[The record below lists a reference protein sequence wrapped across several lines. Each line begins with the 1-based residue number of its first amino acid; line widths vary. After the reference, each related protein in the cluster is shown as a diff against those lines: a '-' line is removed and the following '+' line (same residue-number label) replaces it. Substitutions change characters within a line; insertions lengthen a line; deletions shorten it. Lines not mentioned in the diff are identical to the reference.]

1 MFLSVKFIIFAF
13 ILYNYDK
20 NISRLIIWQKNGNE
34 HIFKYFKLL
43 TFVSILKILEICN
56 LKILW
61 K

>member
-20 NISRLIIWQKNGNE
+20 NISRLVIWQKKNGNE

-43 TFVSILKILEICN
+43 TFVNIIKNSRNE
-56 LKILW
+56 
-61 K
+61 

>member
-43 TFVSILKILEICN
+43 TFVN
-56 LKILW
+56 LIKNSRNE
-61 K
+61 

>member
-34 HIFKYFKLL
+34 HIFKYFKPL
-43 TFVSILKILEICN
+43 TFVNIKKKL
-56 LKILW
+56 
-61 K
+61 

>member
-20 NISRLIIWQKNGNE
+20 HISRLKKKKKNGNE

-43 TFVSILKILEICN
+43 TFVNIKKYIYRNE
-56 LKILW
+56 
-61 K
+61 